1 MNSRRKLTV
10 LTFACLAAS
19 ACDSYSG
26 GNSGGN
32 SGGDSGGDSGGGGVE
47 AGSGLRSGDGY
58 SVEAAL
64 AELPASVG
72 TDGLL
77 IQTADLAAA
86 TELSGLERPTGF
98 GIDELSGWILPL
110 TGVEAEDQPVAPV
123 FVPLAEVFNRQQ
135 IARIE
140 EFDEELGW
148 SLVDVDAFVEQSTPP
163 KRFAVLSGEFDDDML
178 SPDLTQV
185 SDDVASAGDGEDFA
199 PTFADVS
206 AARPLGV
213 PLRMSQD
220 GGRIAA
226 SPSTSFVKEWVA
238 GAADTLADDDSL
250 ALVASALDNADVVAA
265 VLSNGG
271 LEPTTDSFDTV
282 GIGWA
287 VDGDGAAAVTV
298 VYHFEEGDAAA
309 AGVGMFESLY
319 TEGVSLV
326 TGTAISERL
335 TLEEVG
341 ADGPVVVVSLSLP
354 AESEP
359 GIVFEMLLQR
369 DLPFVQQ

>member
-148 SLVDVDAFVEQSTPP
+148 SLVDVDASE
-163 KRFAVLSGEFDDDML
+163 AVRCA
-178 SPDLTQV
+178 Q
-185 SDDVASAGDGEDFA
+185 
-199 PTFADVS
+199 
-206 AARPLGV
+206 RGV
-213 PLRMSQD
+213 R
-220 GGRIAA
+220 
-226 SPSTSFVKEWVA
+226 
-238 GAADTLADDDSL
+238 
-250 ALVASALDNADVVAA
+250 
-265 VLSNGG
+265 
-271 LEPTTDSFDTV
+271 
-282 GIGWA
+282 
-287 VDGDGAAAVTV
+287 
-298 VYHFEEGDAAA
+298 
-309 AGVGMFESLY
+309 
-319 TEGVSLV
+319 
-326 TGTAISERL
+326 
-335 TLEEVG
+335 
-341 ADGPVVVVSLSLP
+341 
-354 AESEP
+354 
-359 GIVFEMLLQR
+359 
-369 DLPFVQQ
+369 